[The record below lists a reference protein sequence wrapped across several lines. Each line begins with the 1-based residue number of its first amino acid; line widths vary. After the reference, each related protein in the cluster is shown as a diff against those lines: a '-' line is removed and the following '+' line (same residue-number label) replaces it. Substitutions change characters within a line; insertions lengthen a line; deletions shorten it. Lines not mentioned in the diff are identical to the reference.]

1 MTRLLEHQFL
11 SVGEYPD
18 ERRGLSWLP
27 VMVSGSSLIMWA
39 IWLKLPVLHF
49 AINRRPEKQRA
60 ES

>member
-27 VMVSGSSLIMWA
+27 VIVSSSSLIMWA
-39 IWLKLPVLHF
+39 IWIKLPVLRF
-49 AINRRPEKQRA
+49 VINKYPGKQRTGP
-60 ES
+60 